1 VYEMI
6 ASSKYTTKFAKLLG
20 DYPDLV
26 KKLNSTKAN
35 YVSSPND

>member
-1 VYEMI
+1 MI

-26 KKLNSTKAN
+26 KKLNSTKSN
-35 YVSSPND
+35 YVCSPNDQSM